1 MVTLFQDPV
10 LLAELKSNPYLAR
23 AFVDELCRY
32 HTASA
37 MAMRRTAK
45 EDVEIGGQV
54 NTYSMFFN

>member
-1 MVTLFQDPV
+1 MQGVVTLLQHPDQ
-10 LLAELKSNPYLAR
+10 LAEFKADPKKWSP

-37 MAMRRTAK
+37 MAMRRVAK

-54 NTYSMFFN
+54 